1 MKVMTIVAFVECP
14 LKELWPII
22 LCSIYTYIKLNTN
35 THTHT
40 HPLKNKKILCSIY
53 DFIYTY
59 HKTYGF
65 LAIFSQLM

>member
-22 LCSIYTYIKLNTN
+22 LCSIYTYIKLNTH

-40 HPLKNKKILCSIY
+40 LIYKKILCSIY
-53 DFIYTY
+53 DFI
-59 HKTYGF
+59 
-65 LAIFSQLM
+65 

>member
-22 LCSIYTYIKLNTN
+22 LCSIYTYIKLNR
-35 THTHT
+35 HTHA
-40 HPLKNKKILCSIY
+40 LKNKKILCSIY

-65 LAIFSQLM
+65 LTIFSQLM

>member
-22 LCSIYTYIKLNTN
+22 LCSIYTYIKLNTH

-40 HPLKNKKILCSIY
+40 HTHLYIKKSYVQYMTLFKLIIKHM
-53 DFIYTY
+53 DF
-59 HKTYGF
+59 
-65 LAIFSQLM
+65 

>member
-22 LCSIYTYIKLNTN
+22 LCSIYTYIKLNT
-35 THTHT
+35 HT
-40 HPLKNKKILCSIY
+40 LKNKKIFCSIY

>member
-22 LCSIYTYIKLNTN
+22 LCSIYTSIKLN

-40 HPLKNKKILCSIY
+40 HLHIKKSYVQYMTLFTLIMKHM
-53 DFIYTY
+53 DF
-59 HKTYGF
+59 
-65 LAIFSQLM
+65 